1 MKDWLNAENLFSGI
15 TDLEEDFLAQA
26 IYIDDEKK
34 LKALRSKK
42 KPLIFRPLFLK
53 IAAVILCFT
62 IVAASVIFGK
72 INKNNI
78 SNYTGNNVFSSK
90 NNSLENEKSSSS
102 KESSSSKK
110 SDSSKSQKSSSSS
123 KRQETFSSSEEEN
136 CYTSY
141 YYDEYDEPYYEYYPE
156 ESSSS
161 QPEANY
167 YIDSIDKLNFYA
179 VKKTIEECG
188 AVLPVSKSKAVAAK
202 PLGGKLKPAEI
213 LPLSKSTVFYEID
226 RNTVFNI
233 TMEIYFTIILND
245 PNGFL
250 AKKLGGTGEV
260 EVVVTENNLDNMIT
274 FKRGDKYY
282 SCLWNSG
289 GLSQGPTERRVSFS
303 SHKFIS
309 GYNVVKNLGEP
320 TIRFNLLFNNSKIV
334 GFNVSGGVAEENVIP
349 DNVTFVEDFCVVM
362 YVKRNF
368 TIEQLEKIFN

>member
-1 MKDWLNAENLFSGI
+1 MAQPSKGESIMTVVKTKYGDIRGI
-15 TDLEEDFLAQA
+15 
-26 IYIDDEKK
+26 K
-34 LKALRSKK
+34 
-42 KPLIFRPLFLK
+42 
-53 IAAVILCFT
+53 
-62 IVAASVIFGK
+62 
-72 INKNNI
+72 
-78 SNYTGNNVFSSK
+78 
-90 NNSLENEKSSSS
+90 
-102 KESSSSKK
+102 
-110 SDSSKSQKSSSSS
+110 
-123 KRQETFSSSEEEN
+123 EEN

-213 LPLSKSTVFYEID
+213 LPLSKYTVFYEID

-233 TMEIYFTIILND
+233 TMEIYFTIILHD

-260 EVVVTENNLDNMIT
+260 EVVVTENNLDNIIT